1 MARKKSSFQQVF
13 DVDAELKKKDW
24 SRKKVIPF
32 QQYLELLRGDP
43 RIAQSAPARLHEM
56 VLGRGMETV
65 PESERWLGV
74 GKRYPMFSDVL
85 YGVEKPLAESVEYLG
100 TGAAGLSTGKQPVV
114 FVGPRAS
121 GKSSAV
127 SIIKRALEQGDNR
140 PTYFIQGCPKH
151 EEPLHLLPRHLRA
164 QFEAELGVKIDGDLC
179 PHCRHHLLEAG
190 LKDES
195 GEIQKYRGG
204 DGVIYWWDF
213 PVELM
218 SFSRQGSRGI
228 GSFEP
233 SDEKSQDVSE
243 LVGGE
248 VIGISQNP
256 KFGPTHPYA
265 WDLNGEIEHG
275 ERGVVEAQEIFKKG
289 MDERIL

>member
-1 MARKKSSFQQVF
+1 MVKVKSSFQGVF
-13 DVDAELKKKDW
+13 DLDAERKRKDSSSKKE
-24 SRKKVIPF
+24 IPF
-32 QQYLELLRGDP
+32 QEYLELLRGDP
-43 RIAQSAPARLHEM
+43 RIAQSAPARLHEI
-56 VLGRGMETV
+56 VLNRGTENV
-65 PESERWLGV
+65 PDGERWLGIS
-74 GKRYPMFSDVL
+74 KRYPMFSDVL
-85 YGVEKPLAESVEYLG
+85 YGVEKPVADFVEYLG

-114 FVGPRAS
+114 FVGPPAS

-127 SIIKRALEQGDNR
+127 SIIKKELEVNR
-140 PTYFIQGCPKH
+140 ERPIYFIKGCPKH
-151 EEPLHLLPRHLRA
+151 EEPLHLLPRHLRPK
-164 QFEAELGVKIDGDLC
+164 FEAELGVRIEGDLC

-195 GEIQKYRGG
+195 GETVKYRGE

-256 KFGPTHPYA
+256 KFGPSHPYA
-265 WDLNGEIEHG
+265 WDLNGEI
-275 ERGVVEAQEIFKKG
+275 
-289 MDERIL
+289 

>member
-1 MARKKSSFQQVF
+1 MAKKKSSFQDVF
-13 DVDAELKKKDW
+13 DVDAERKKKDS
-24 SRKKVIPF
+24 SRQKVVPF
-32 QQYLELLRGDP
+32 QEYLELLRKDP

-65 PESERWLGV
+65 PDFERWLGV
-74 GKRYPMFSDVL
+74 GKRYSMSSDVL
-85 YGVEKPLAESVEYLG
+85 YGVEKPVAEFVEYLG
-100 TGAAGLSTGKQPVV
+100 TGAAGLSTGKQ
-114 FVGPRAS
+114 FVGPPAS

-127 SIIKRALEQGDNR
+127 SIIKRALEESHNR
-140 PTYFIQGCPKH
+140 RTYFIKGYPKY
-151 EEPLHLLPRHLRA
+151 EEPLHLLPRHLRPK
-164 QFEAELGVKIDGDLC
+164 FEAELGVRIEGDLC
-179 PHCRHHLLEAG
+179 PHCRYHLLEAG
-190 LKDES
+190 LKDDS
-195 GEIQKYRGG
+195 GEIVKYRGD

-218 SFSRQGSRGI
+218 SFPRQGSQDI

-265 WDLNGEIEHG
+265 WDLNGESEHG
-275 ERGVVEAQEIFKKG
+275 ERGVVEARDNF
-289 MDERIL
+289 